1 MKDDSRNLMLDKWL
15 ELDPLFIRKAAK
27 SAVQRWKTMSAECEP
42 RECHCETSA
51 AAMLRDS
58 NGSGSNENS
67 AVMRH
72 GSYVRIG
79 CFQFVFR

>member
-1 MKDDSRNLMLDKWL
+1 MNQKW
-15 ELDPLFIRKAAK
+15 KA
-27 SAVQRWKTMSAECEP
+27 MSAESGGP